1 MCSVSRGSLCTLEFK
16 SCVTVRELQRFREQ
30 NSRRN
35 PIRVTQRSHRG
46 HICSIRWDSRG
57 EAVVI
62 DQQLFEAELLSPGRR
77 ASGKSP
83 ECFKTTNF
91 TSFIRQLNLYGFR
104 KLKPGDGILEKQIEG
119 KPVSDNILH
128 HFHNPDF
135 KQGHPELLVNLKRL
149 TSINKAKLEAG
160 LEVTC
165 RPPSRFHR
173 FLLNSPERNITA
185 EKRGSVL
192 ARQVHQ
198 RQISSSP
205 YPHHSNA
212 SQQLKAYDRS
222 SIPSSAWIMGHD
234 SSSSS
239 SAFYTDKDVPLY
251 VLHHFPADMT
261 YVAQSSP
268 TSVHVPQ
275 GSQSSAA
282 AGSKIGTFIHPHPQY
297 RSGFYSTVGQCCPPG
312 SSDANMACSHQP
324 AASYSHYGYYP
335 TYAAGYLHSSGQ
347 NLDWLSG
354 DSMSKKTDV
363 NLDTV
368 FKIVDELQGS
378 PKVNMVKVSSPEK
391 CPTTL
396 TPENHLVGLSLHSST
411 ACTSKPASATASAH
425 HDFPK
430 ASRPIPV
437 QSSPSFSSVPRGGII
452 ITVPGNVSSGISIT
466 MGSHSSRS
474 ETGADEGLEQGSSQ
488 SEATQLEPSLKAP
501 AVADRFKE
509 GAT

>member
-1 MCSVSRGSLCTLEFK
+1 MEIDEALLTLPI
-16 SCVTVRELQRFREQ
+16 
-30 NSRRN
+30 N
-35 PIRVTQRSHRG
+35 PNNFPARLWCLVNNPQIR
-46 HICSIRWDSRG
+46 SIRWDSRG
-57 EAVVI
+57 EAVII
-62 DQQLFEAELLSPGRR
+62 DQQLFEAELLSPGLR

-104 KLKPGDGILEKQIEG
+104 KLKPGDGISDKQIEG
-119 KPVSDNILH
+119 KPVMDIILH

-135 KQGHPELLVNLKRL
+135 KQGHPELLANLKRL
-149 TSINKAKLEAG
+149 TSINKARIEAG

-173 FLLNSPERNITA
+173 FLLNSPECNTTA

-198 RQISSSP
+198 RQMSSSC

-212 SQQLKAYDRS
+212 SQQLKEYDRS
-222 SIPSSAWIMGHD
+222 PIPSSAWIMGHD

-261 YVAQSSP
+261 YAVQSNP
-268 TSVHVPQ
+268 TSVNVQQ

-282 AGSKIGTFIHPHPQY
+282 ARSKFDTLMHPHPQY
-297 RSGFYSTVGQCCPPG
+297 RSGFYSPASRCCPPG
-312 SSDANMACSHQP
+312 SSDADMACSHQ

-347 NLDWLSG
+347 NPDWLSG

-378 PKVNMVKVSSPEK
+378 PKVHMVKVSSPEK
-391 CPTTL
+391 RPTIS
-396 TPENHLVGLSLHSST
+396 TPEKHLVGLSLHSST
-411 ACTSKPASATASAH
+411 ASKPTSALASSH
-425 HDFPK
+425 NDFPK
-430 ASRPIPV
+430 VSRPIPV
-437 QSSPSFSSVPRGGII
+437 QSSPSFSSMGGII

-466 MGSHSSRS
+466 MGSHSSCS

-488 SEATQLEPSLKAP
+488 SEAALLESSLK
-501 AVADRFKE
+501 VRNNHDDCHSLERCSH
-509 GAT
+509 

>member
-1 MCSVSRGSLCTLEFK
+1 MEIDEAVLTLPI
-16 SCVTVRELQRFREQ
+16 
-30 NSRRN
+30 N
-35 PIRVTQRSHRG
+35 PYNFPARLWCLVNNPQ
-46 HICSIRWDSRG
+46 ICSIRWDSHG
-57 EAVVI
+57 EAVII

-77 ASGKSP
+77 ALGKSP

-119 KPVSDNILH
+119 KPVTDNIVH
-128 HFHNPDF
+128 SFHNPDF

-173 FLLNSPERNITA
+173 FLLNSPEGNITA

-205 YPHHSNA
+205 YPCHSNA

-222 SIPSSAWIMGHD
+222 STPSSAWIMGHD

-251 VLHHFPADMT
+251 VLHHFPADMA
-261 YVAQSSP
+261 YAVQSNP

-275 GSQSSAA
+275 GSQSSSA
-282 AGSKIGTFIHPHPQY
+282 AGSKISTFIHPPPQY
-297 RSGFYSTVGQCCPPG
+297 RSGFYSPVGQCCPPG

-396 TPENHLVGLSLHSST
+396 TPENHLVGLPLHSST
-411 ACTSKPASATASAH
+411 ACTSKPASAIASAQY
-425 HDFPK
+425 DFPK
-430 ASRPIPV
+430 VSRPIPV

-474 ETGADEGLEQGSSQ
+474 ETGTDKGLELG
-488 SEATQLEPSLKAP
+488 SEAAQLEPSLKAP
-501 AVADRFKE
+501 AVADPSKE
-509 GAT
+509 GAR